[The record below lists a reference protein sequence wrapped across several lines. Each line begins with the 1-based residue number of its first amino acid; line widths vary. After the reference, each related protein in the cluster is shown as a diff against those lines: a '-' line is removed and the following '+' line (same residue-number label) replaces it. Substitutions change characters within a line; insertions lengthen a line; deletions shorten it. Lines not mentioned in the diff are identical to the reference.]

1 MRSFTDHLNRTIALK
16 KVPDRIVSLVPS
28 QTELLFDLGLDEE
41 VLGITKFCIHPDKWF
56 KTKTRVGGT
65 KNVNLVRLLSLEP
78 DLVLA
83 NKEEN
88 TLEDIKKI
96 EKYVPVWVSDI
107 KTLADAQRMITDIGE
122 LVNKVENAAR
132 LNDQIAIEFKN
143 FVKPAQPK
151 SVVYLIWNN
160 PMMTISPDTFIWE
173 MLNHA
178 GFEHVRIESA
188 LRYPE
193 IALDQVIQLKPELLF
208 LSSEPFPFAEKHV
221 EKFKQLLPDSSVH
234 LVDGELFSW
243 YGSRMLKAPSYFSNL
258 CQLIK

>member
-1 MRSFTDHLNRTIALK
+1 MRSFTDHLNRTITLK
-16 KVPDRIVSLVPS
+16 KVPERIVSLVPS

-41 VLGITKFCIHPDKWF
+41 VLGITKFCIHPEEWF

-65 KNVNLVRLLSLEP
+65 KNVNLDKLLKLEP
-78 DLVLA
+78 DLVIA

-96 EKYVPVWVSDI
+96 EKYVPVWVSDV
-107 KTLADAQRMITDIGE
+107 KTLADAQRMINDIGE
-122 LVNKVENAAR
+122 LVNKAENAAR
-132 LNDQIAIEFKN
+132 LNDQITDEFKKLI
-143 FVKPAQPK
+143 KPAHPK
-151 SVVYLIWNN
+151 SVVYLIWNK
-160 PMMTISPDTFIWE
+160 PMMTVSPDTFIWE
-173 MLNHA
+173 ILTHA
-178 GFEHVRIESA
+178 GFSHVRFESA

-193 IALDQVIQLKPELLF
+193 ITIEQIIQLKPELLF

-221 EKFKQLLPDSSVH
+221 EKFKQLLPDTSVH

-258 CQLIK
+258 YQIIE